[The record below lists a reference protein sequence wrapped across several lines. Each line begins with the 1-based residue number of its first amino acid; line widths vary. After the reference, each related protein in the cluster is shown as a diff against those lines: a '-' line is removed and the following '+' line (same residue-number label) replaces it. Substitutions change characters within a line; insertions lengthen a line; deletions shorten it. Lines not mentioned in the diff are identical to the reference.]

1 MKMLLAAATLAFA
14 AAPAFAADHVLVMK
28 TKAASGKLNAF
39 EPDYVR
45 ANIGDTIR
53 IEVGDMSHNAEAMA
67 GVWPAGVATFKG
79 QINKPVTFTVTEEGL
94 YGIKCLPHHGAGMVA
109 LVVVGDAPVT
119 DAHRKVRQPGPL
131 ATKRFGE
138 LLDMAAAGK

>member
-1 MKMLLAAATLAFA
+1 MKMLLAAAILAFA
-14 AAPAFAADHVLVMK
+14 SAPAFAAEHVIVMK
-28 TKAASGKLNAF
+28 TKAAGGKLNAF

-45 ANIGDTIR
+45 ANVGDTIR
-53 IEVGDMSHNAEAMA
+53 IEVGDMGHNAESMT
-67 GVWPAGVATFKG
+67 GVWPAGVPAFKG
-79 QINKPVTFTVTEEGL
+79 QTNKPVTFTVTENGV

-109 LVVVGDAPVT
+109 LVAVGDAQVT

-138 LLDMAAAGK
+138 LLNMAAAGK